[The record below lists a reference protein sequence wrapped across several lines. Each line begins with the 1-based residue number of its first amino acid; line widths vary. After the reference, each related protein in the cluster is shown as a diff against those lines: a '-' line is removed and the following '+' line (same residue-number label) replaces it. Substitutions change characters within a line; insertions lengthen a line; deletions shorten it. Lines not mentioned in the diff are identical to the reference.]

1 MASIEM
7 YDKEVTVRA
16 GQIWG
21 EMEHLE
27 EVCADLQEVVLILGK
42 RLDSVMR
49 KEEPE
54 PSNEIS
60 SCDTGGP
67 RMVDLAQNI
76 SDKAS
81 RFSSCKKQIISIL
94 ERLEL

>member
-54 PSNEIS
+54 PNKEIAG
-60 SCDTGGP
+60 CDVGP

-81 RFSSCKKQIISIL
+81 RFSSCKKQIMSIL